1 MENQENKITLDEIY
15 NEITKRTS
23 DAVKKTYL
31 NKVIK
36 VKSHVS
42 YVQREVIAKQIIDT
56 AHFSI
61 PADIDITKLTDEEL
75 NNLPKVP
82 TINHSAQY
90 VLSALMLVDLYTNV
104 KIDFKQGA
112 FQYDKLVETGVINY
126 VLDNVP
132 ESEINEFK
140 MLIDYKYE
148 EYYQRYFSIKS
159 YIDSKLK
166 NFESIISILTD
177 TITTSLDKIDKDEV
191 KEIIDAVK
199 DKKINSNFICH

>member
-1 MENQENKITLDEIY
+1 MENQENKITLDEICD
-15 NEITKRTS
+15 EITKRTS

-36 VKSHVS
+36 IKPHVS
-42 YVQREVIAKQIIDT
+42 YIQREVIAKQIIDT

-61 PADIDITKLTDEEL
+61 PIGTDITTLTDEEID
-75 NNLPKVP
+75 NLPKVP

-90 VLSALMLVDLYTNV
+90 VLSALMLVDLYTNI

-112 FQYDKLVETGVINY
+112 FQYDKLVESGVINY

-148 EYYQRYFSIKS
+148 EYYQKYFSMKA
-159 YIDSKLK
+159 YVDSKLGK
-166 NFESIISILTD
+166 LESIISVLTD

-191 KEIIDAVK
+191 KEIIDVVK
-199 DKKINSNFICH
+199 DKKNK

>member
-23 DAVKKTYL
+23 DTVKKTYL

-36 VKSHVS
+36 VKNHVS

-61 PADIDITKLTDEEL
+61 PLDVDITKLTDEEID
-75 NNLPKVP
+75 NLSKVP

-90 VLSALMLVDLYTNV
+90 VLSALMLVDLYTNI

-112 FQYDKLVETGVINY
+112 FQYDKLVESGVINY

-148 EYYQRYFSIKS
+148 EYYQKYFSMKA
-159 YIDSKLK
+159 YVDSKLNNVESTLSTLIEMFTTAITNLDEQTIK
-166 NFESIISILTD
+166 NVM
-177 TITTSLDKIDKDEV
+177 DKLKDV
-191 KEIIDAVK
+191 KNK
-199 DKKINSNFICH
+199 

>member
-36 VKSHVS
+36 MKPHVS
-42 YVQREVIAKQIIDT
+42 YIQREVIAKQIIDT

-61 PADIDITKLTDEEL
+61 PIGTDITTLTDEEID
-75 NNLPKVP
+75 NLPKVP

-90 VLSALMLVDLYTNV
+90 VLSALMLVDLYTNI

-112 FQYDKLVETGVINY
+112 FQYDKLVESGVINY

-148 EYYQRYFSIKS
+148 EYYQKYFSMKA
-159 YIDSKLK
+159 YVDSKLGK
-166 NFESIISILTD
+166 LESIISVLTD

-191 KEIIDAVK
+191 KEIIDVVK
-199 DKKINSNFICH
+199 DKKNK

>member
-1 MENQENKITLDEIY
+1 MENLENKITLDEIY
-15 NEITKRTS
+15 DEITKRTS

-36 VKSHVS
+36 IKPHVS
-42 YVQREVIAKQIIDT
+42 YIQREVIAKQIIDT

-61 PADIDITKLTDEEL
+61 PIGTDITTLTDEEID
-75 NNLPKVP
+75 NLPKVP

-90 VLSALMLVDLYTNV
+90 VLSALMLVDLYTNI

-112 FQYDKLVETGVINY
+112 FQYDKLVESGVINY

-148 EYYQRYFSIKS
+148 EYYQKYFSMKA
-159 YIDSKLK
+159 YVDSKLGK
-166 NFESIISILTD
+166 LELIISVLTD

-191 KEIIDAVK
+191 KEIIDVVK
-199 DKKINSNFICH
+199 DKKNK